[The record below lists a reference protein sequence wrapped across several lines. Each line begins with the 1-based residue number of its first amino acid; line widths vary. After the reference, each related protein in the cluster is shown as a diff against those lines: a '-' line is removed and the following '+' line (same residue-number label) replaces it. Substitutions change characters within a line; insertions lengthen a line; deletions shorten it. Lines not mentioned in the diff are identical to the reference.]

1 MVVAYDFSVR
11 VVKLVVN
18 SKQCKQWIGR
28 KGARFARHTTRLDRH
43 ELYEC
48 IGIFAKRLPVI
59 VKIRRIRVNEENLV
73 NAKYHIM
80 TNEVAIYHKDFVI
93 FMRRDSVKDNFL

>member
-11 VVKLVVN
+11 LVKLLMN
-18 SKQCKQWIGR
+18 SKRCIEWIGR
-28 KGARFARHTTRLDRH
+28 RGARFARHTSRKDRH

-48 IGIFAKRLPVI
+48 IVTFAKSLPV
-59 VKIRRIRVNEENLV
+59 VVNMRKIRVDESNQA

-80 TNEVAIYHKDFVI
+80 GKEIAIFHKDFVI
-93 FMRRDSVKDNFL
+93 FMKKDNVKENLL